1 MSDLISRLGEEL
13 ARAAER
19 QAAAGT
25 RPRRF
30 VPGWFGRRSTRT
42 LLLAGGVT
50 VALAGVGGAAGLLAG
65 RGEVGGPPSLTYA
78 RLTPQQTAAGLREV
92 TRPVVIGRGRQPHS
106 GWRWQLVAFQT
117 TSGLCIAIDFPQ
129 FENLGGGCAGDVPRE
144 GREIDWQGYL
154 SRLGRG
160 VPATLLGAVTPRAR
174 RVTLT
179 HGLSDRRVAEAARIV
194 RVSDPEVLGAIG
206 VRRPF
211 ALWIG
216 EVTEFNPTARAVAHG
231 SGGAE
236 LGAVGVPNGGAGS
249 AGFLP
254 RGCDPPRPDFAT
266 LPNVEIPLPEA
277 VREQFAV
284 FRRAQRPSDRPQWLI
299 RRLLGRERRNDG
311 RYSTPF
317 LAGFEGAIDLGG
329 LRRVGTAPDGRPLF
343 FVVTKMRRFRLP
355 DHCMVTMTPRLRR
368 EEARQARA
376 IRRAERIVHLTL
388 VDSTLRMWGG
398 VSADRPLGGAEGY
411 GGGSLRRPTHVYG
424 AVADRVATVELF
436 FRGGVRR
443 LVPIHSN
450 LLSTTVPIR
459 PGRISIVRQVFRDR
473 DGRIVAIQRR
483 GR

>member
-13 ARAAER
+13 AQAAER
-19 QAAAGT
+19 QAAGGA
-25 RPRRF
+25 RRRL
-30 VPGWFGRRSTRT
+30 VPGWIGRRSTRT
-42 LLLAGGVT
+42 LLLAGGAT

-78 RLTPQQTAAGLREV
+78 RLTPQQTAAGLREL

-117 TSGLCIAIDFPQ
+117 TSGLCVAIDFPQ

-144 GREIDWQGYL
+144 DREIDWQGYL
-154 SRLGRG
+154 GRLGSG
-160 VPATLLGAVTPRAR
+160 VPATLLGAVSPQAR
-174 RVTLT
+174 RVTLA
-179 HGLSDRRVAEAARIV
+179 HGHGRSRIAEQARIV
-194 RVSDPEVLGAIG
+194 RVADPEVLGAIG

-216 EVTEFNPTARAVAHG
+216 EVTEANPIARAVAYD
-231 SGGAE
+231 GAGRE

-254 RGCDPPRPDFAT
+254 RGCELPRPDNET
-266 LPNVEIPLPEA
+266 LPDVEIPLPEA
-277 VREQFAV
+277 VRKQFAV
-284 FRRAQRPSDRPQWLI
+284 FRRAQRPDDRPEWLV
-299 RRLLGRERRNDG
+299 RRLLGRERRKDG

-317 LAGFEGAIDLGG
+317 LSGFEGSIDLGG

-343 FVVTKMRRFRLP
+343 FVVTRMRRFRLP

-368 EEARQARA
+368 EEARQAWA
-376 IRRAERIVHLTL
+376 MRRAERIVHLTL

-398 VSADRPLGGAEGY
+398 VSADRPLGGAGGY
-411 GGGSLRRPTHVYG
+411 GGGSLKRPTQVYG
-424 AVADRVATVELF
+424 AVADQVDTVELF
-436 FRGGVRR
+436 FRGGTRR
-443 LVPIHSN
+443 LVPIRSN

-459 PGRISIVRQVFRDR
+459 PTRIWIVRQVFRDR